1 MVQDRRKSDTD
12 LTCIKVMLAKIETHI
27 EQYAKIQEDCERQRN
42 LLFDKSSKLNT
53 RVVSL
58 ETKQKLVSWIGGA
71 VALTWFG
78 AISKWVAQHF
88 K

>member
-12 LTCIKVMLAKIETHI
+12 LTCIKVALARIEEHI
-27 EQYAKIQEDCERQRN
+27 EQYAKVQEDCEKAREA
-42 LLFDKSSKLNT
+42 LFGKSNKLNE
-53 RVVSL
+53 RVGSL
-58 ETKQKLVSWIGGA
+58 ETKQRLVSWIGGT

-78 AISKWVAQHF
+78 AISKWVAQHI

>member
-27 EQYAKIQEDCERQRN
+27 EQYAKIQADCERQRN
-42 LLFDKSSKLNT
+42 LLVDKSSKLNT